1 MVTASVAGQVPRQMA
16 QALRDPGGEGLW
28 QEEGQAEE
36 WWGGEEGA

>member
-28 QEEGQAEE
+28 QEGQAEGQ
-36 WWGGEEGA
+36 WGGEEGA